1 MPEETLTANAPQMQT
16 GATPAEQSRTAW
28 SFAALLGFRF
38 AFVYLVLYSFPG
50 PLALIPAMGSL
61 FGWYD
66 KAWRPAVTWTA
77 THIFHRTLP
86 YNPNGSDTLQ
96 QNLQCLLMA
105 VMAVAAMI
113 AWSVLDRKRSE
124 YRYLHEWL
132 RLYVRLTLGAAL
144 LIYGADKVIKVQFP
158 NPFLWRLLQP
168 YGDSEPMGLL
178 WTFMGYS
185 KPYNI
190 FTGLVEMAGG
200 ALLMAPRLATLGAL
214 ISLGAMANV
223 FMLNVS
229 YGVTVKLYSL
239 HLLLMS
245 GFLLLPEL
253 RRLAGVFILNR
264 PAQPVTAPALFSR
277 RWLNLSLLA
286 VQLLFLVYCAG
297 TDLWQAQQRFRQF
310 GDDAPK
316 PPLYGIY
323 AVDEFVVDGKAR
335 PPVFND
341 GTRWRRFVFDRFSL
355 VGIEQAE
362 GSIQR
367 YRQILDL
374 KAGTLQLRKSGDPN
388 WKAAFTIE
396 PDTSASSP
404 GLIKLSGDMDGKQVR
419 ATLRKLDLTF
429 PLYNRGFHWISEFPY
444 NR

>member
-1 MPEETLTANAPQMQT
+1 MQTETLTATESQIQALK
-16 GATPAEQSRTAW
+16 TPAPSRAAW
-28 SFAALLGFRF
+28 SFPALLGFRF

-50 PLALIPAMGSL
+50 PLAFISGVNSL
-61 FGWYD
+61 FDWYY
-66 KAWRPAVTWTA
+66 KAWRPGVTWTA
-77 THIFHRTLP
+77 THIFHRALP

-96 QNLQCLLMA
+96 QNLQCLLM
-105 VMAVAAMI
+105 VVIAVAAMTV
-113 AWSVLDRKRSE
+113 WSVLDRKRGE
-124 YRYLHEWL
+124 YRSLHQWL

-185 KPYNI
+185 RSYNI

-214 ISLGAMANV
+214 VSLGAMANV

-253 RRLAGVFILNR
+253 SRLGRIFILNR
-264 PAQPVTAPALFSR
+264 PAQPVMAPPLFR
-277 RWLNLSLLA
+277 RRALSLSVLL

-297 TDLWQAQQRFRQF
+297 SDLWQAQQRFTQF

-323 AVDEFVVDGKAR
+323 AVDEFVVDGKPR
-335 PPVFND
+335 PPAFND
-341 GTRWRRFVFDRFSL
+341 ETRWRRFVFDRFSL

-367 YRQILDL
+367 YQQTLDL
-374 KAGTLQLRKSGDPN
+374 KAKTLQLRKSGDPN

-396 PDTSASSP
+396 PDAPSL
-404 GLIKLSGDMDGKQVR
+404 GLIKLSGDMDGKQIR